1 MSDIARPR
9 LMRPRYRL
17 QREQRLARPADEVFA
32 FFADAANLERLTP
45 AFLHFRLLSPLPI
58 HIRAGTTIAY
68 RLRLW
73 GVAFNWLTRIEV
85 FEPERR
91 FIDRQVAGPYRL
103 WRHLHEFQ
111 SLGTETLMRDVVEY
125 ELPFGPLGVLAHR
138 VWVGPTLERIFDY
151 RRDRAAAIFSP
162 SDKKAPGEET

>member
-1 MSDIARPR
+1 MSDLAQPQ

-17 QREQRLARPADEVFA
+17 QREQRLARPVDEVFA

-45 AFLHFRLLSPLPI
+45 AFLHFRLLSPVPMR
-58 HIRAGTTIAY
+58 IRAGTTIAY

-91 FIDRQVAGPYRL
+91 FVDRQIAGPYRL
-103 WRHLHEFQ
+103 WRHLHEFRP
-111 SLGTETLMRDVVEY
+111 LGAETLMRDVVEY
-125 ELPFGPLGVLAHR
+125 ELPFGPLGVAAHR
-138 VWVGPTLERIFDY
+138 VWVGPTLKRIFDY
-151 RRDRAAAIFSP
+151 RRERAAAIFSP
-162 SDKKAPGEET
+162 SDKVEPG